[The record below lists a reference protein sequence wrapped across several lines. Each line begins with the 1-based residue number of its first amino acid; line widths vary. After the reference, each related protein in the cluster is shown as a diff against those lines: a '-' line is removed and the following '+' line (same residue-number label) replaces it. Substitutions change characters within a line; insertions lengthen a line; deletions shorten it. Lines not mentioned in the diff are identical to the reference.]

1 MHEYTLSG
9 PVSGKIG
16 VWSKT
21 DSMIEFDDFTVKVEP

>member
-1 MHEYTLSG
+1 MAE

-21 DSMIEFDDFTVKVEP
+21 DSLSYFSDCVVTPAAN

>member
-1 MHEYTLSG
+1 LPQ

-21 DSMIEFDDFTVKVEP
+21 DSMIEFDDFTVTPTAK